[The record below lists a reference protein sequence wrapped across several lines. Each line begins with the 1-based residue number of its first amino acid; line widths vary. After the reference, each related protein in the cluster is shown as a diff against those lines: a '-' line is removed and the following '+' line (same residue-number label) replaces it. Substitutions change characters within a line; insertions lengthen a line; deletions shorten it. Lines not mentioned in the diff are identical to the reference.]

1 MDSSLCRSPH
11 VVLIAVS
18 SNRRLLIEGHF
29 KYFGQCPEHKLESM
43 DTNWHCVYDPVSWCS
58 LSVNEQRP
66 KRRSLRQRVYG
77 LKDAMQRRNVAEY
90 FGDRNEVKYRWEPLV
105 WSDGIF
111 HQQWFHSVD
120 NLLSRS
126 HVQWFFASLR
136 SRKQKYIVLHIQ
148 KSDNIRAGTLD
159 NGESEWRATLGAM
172 SSNSPIRTAF
182 HVVQK
187 LISKD
192 HCKFF
197 VRNSNQLITALIQLI
212 YSFASEISLD
222 FMVQYGPI

>member
-126 HVQWFFASLR
+126 HVQWFIWNTLNGKSKGIVDRIGEDRIGEAAPDTLR
-136 SRKQKYIVLHIQ
+136 R
-148 KSDNIRAGTLD
+148 
-159 NGESEWRATLGAM
+159 
-172 SSNSPIRTAF
+172 
-182 HVVQK
+182 
-187 LISKD
+187 
-192 HCKFF
+192 
-197 VRNSNQLITALIQLI
+197 
-212 YSFASEISLD
+212 
-222 FMVQYGPI
+222 